1 MRHPI
6 AMHTTSAAD
15 FDMRESRLPWTEENS
30 RGVQHAEHAEWSPAA
45 DAFAVA
51 ADTIAANETAEPA
64 SHEALALVLGNLAN
78 ACFRAGKA
86 EEGIRHAQRACAL
99 RVALVGEDAIT
110 VARARSDLAVM
121 LCAVDR
127 APEASALIERA
138 IAAIEHFAGDE
149 DAHLIPVL
157 ENAARI
163 AMAMAQ
169 PATAEPYLLRMH
181 SLLAAHDL
189 PVDRA
194 EMLLA
199 RVAESRTAT
208 PRAVEAQV
216 AVTHASAVDT
226 AVAHDAVED
235 APFEAMHVAPIAAE
249 DRVDGARVDL
259 GAGLELEVVSD
270 ADDQPLRDAVAVTD
284 VLLRTTPS
292 GSPIIRR
299 EDGADDS
306 WNSLRTDAQARGA
319 LEEMRAPVQ
328 APISEP
334 IADDSEVVETFALE
348 LERDL
353 HSTLPSSAL
362 GFTVE
367 YGFTGYE
374 EQSAPRIE
382 SSIGAELELTEL
394 PSAAVA
400 AEAQAVEDTE
410 PVIEIFEPVPLPPAP
425 TPLELHA
432 GAESAPFLRPVAQ
445 RTSPRS
451 VAVVM
456 PSPSGGTPAVNS
468 GAEDAEDGDDESAPR
483 NTLVVQEDSTRER
496 RPFGAALRAGRAT
509 APKSSHGVMIAAI
522 VTVAVGGAAAWVYL
536 HGGF

>member
-6 AMHTTSAAD
+6 EMHTTSATD

-30 RGVQHAEHAEWSPAA
+30 RGVHHAERAEWSPAA

-51 ADTIAANETAEPA
+51 ADTIATNETAEPA
-64 SHEALALVLGNLAN
+64 SHEAMALVLGNLAN
-78 ACFRAGKA
+78 ASFRAGNV

-127 APEASALIERA
+127 APEGMALMERA

-169 PATAEPYLLRMH
+169 PATAEPFLLRMH

-194 EMLLA
+194 EALLA
-199 RVAESRTAT
+199 RVAESRAPT
-208 PRAVEAQV
+208 PRAVAAQPELEQGRTEQPV
-216 AVTHASAVDT
+216 VERDSAEQT
-226 AVAHDAVED
+226 ARAHEVE
-235 APFEAMHVAPIAAE
+235 
-249 DRVDGARVDL
+249 RQRVDL
-259 GAGLELEVVSD
+259 GAGLELEPVAD

-284 VLLRTTPS
+284 VLLRTTPT

-299 EDGADDS
+299 DDGADDS
-306 WNSLRTDAQARGA
+306 WNSAGNAPSYGA
-319 LEEMRAPVQ
+319 LEEMRSGAQ
-328 APISEP
+328 APTSEP
-334 IADDSEVVETFALE
+334 VADDSEVVETFALE

-353 HSTLPSSAL
+353 HATLPSSAL

-374 EQSAPRIE
+374 EQSTPRME
-382 SSIGAELELTEL
+382 SNLGAELELAEELAEL
-394 PSAAVA
+394 PAPAPSPSSVH
-400 AEAQAVEDTE
+400 QE
-410 PVIEIFEPVPLPPAP
+410 PEPAIEIFEPVAMPAAP
-425 TPLELHA
+425 APLELHA
-432 GAESAPFLRPVAQ
+432 GAESAPFLRPVSP
-445 RTSPRS
+445 RSSPRS

-456 PSPSGGTPAVNS
+456 PSPSAGVAALRTDGADSHGT
-468 GAEDAEDGDDESAPR
+468 DDDSSATG
-483 NTLVVQEDSTRER
+483 NTLVLPDDSTRER